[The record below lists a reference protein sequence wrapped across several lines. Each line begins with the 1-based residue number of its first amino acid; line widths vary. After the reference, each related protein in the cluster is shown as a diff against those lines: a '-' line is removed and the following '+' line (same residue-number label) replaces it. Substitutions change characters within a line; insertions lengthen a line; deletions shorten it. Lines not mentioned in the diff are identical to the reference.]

1 MAMRNA
7 SAGCPAPVGL
17 VPLLVLTAALW
28 PGTAPAHHSFASIY
42 DTGKSV
48 TVTGS
53 VREFQFVH
61 PHPFLVV
68 EVRSK
73 SGERQTW
80 RAEMDNRFELE
91 EIGMTENTF
100 RPGDEVVVSGSPGR
114 TQSSIIYMWKLER
127 AADGLLYRQTG
138 GTPSLNKV
146 PLADSK

>member
-7 SAGCPAPVGL
+7 SAGCPAPGGL
-17 VPLLVLTAALW
+17 VSLLVLTVALSSGAAL
-28 PGTAPAHHSFASIY
+28 AHHSFASIY

-48 TVTGS
+48 TLTAS

-68 EVRSK
+68 EVRGK

-91 EIGMTENTF
+91 DIGMTEKTF
-100 RPGDEVVVSGSPGR
+100 RPGDEVVVTGSPGR
-114 TQSSIIYMWKLER
+114 TQSSILYMWRLER

-138 GTPSLNKV
+138 GTPSLNKA
-146 PLADSK
+146 PRE

>member
-1 MAMRNA
+1 MRNA

-17 VPLLVLTAALW
+17 VPLLLVLTAALW
-28 PGTAPAHHSFASIY
+28 SGTAPAHHSFASIY

-61 PHPFLVV
+61 PHPFLIV
-68 EVRSK
+68 EVRGK
-73 SGERQTW
+73 SGEKQVW

-114 TQSSIIYMWKLER
+114 TQSSIIYMWRLER

-138 GTPSLNKV
+138 GTPSLHKEN
-146 PLADSK
+146 P

>member
-17 VPLLVLTAALW
+17 VPLLVLIVALW
-28 PGTAPAHHSFASIY
+28 SGMTPAHHSFASIY

-68 EVRSK
+68 EVRGK

-91 EIGMTENTF
+91 QIGMTENTF

-146 PLADSK
+146 PLAK

>member
-1 MAMRNA
+1 MRNA

-17 VPLLVLTAALW
+17 FALLVLTAALW
-28 PGTAPAHHSFASIY
+28 PGAVPAHHSFASIY

-48 TVTGS
+48 TVTGT

-68 EVRSK
+68 EVRGK

-91 EIGMTENTF
+91 QIGITGNTF

-114 TQSSIIYMWKLER
+114 SQSSILYMWRLER
-127 AADGLLYRQTG
+127 TADGLLYRQTG

-146 PLADSK
+146 PIAPGD

>member
-1 MAMRNA
+1 MRNA

-17 VPLLVLTAALW
+17 VPLLVLIVALW
-28 PGTAPAHHSFASIY
+28 SGTAPAHHSFASIY

-68 EVRSK
+68 EVRGK

-91 EIGMTENTF
+91 QIGITGNTF

-114 TQSSIIYMWKLER
+114 SQSSILYMWRLER

-146 PLADSK
+146 PIAPGD